1 MPLGTSPSGS
11 PVYPPLSR
19 LSARFARSAVQLDLL
34 VGGGW
39 KHLDLAV
46 PCLLSIGNPRYGADR
61 SVRWLLVGSVGTFH
75 RVHTALQ
82 SVLQH
87 ICAPSTMINQT
98 RFYVMILSVLQVQI
112 DGKRSP
118 D

>member
-11 PVYPPLSR
+11 PVYPPLSH

-46 PCLLSIGNPRYGADR
+46 PCLLSIGNPRYG
-61 SVRWLLVGSVGTFH
+61 
-75 RVHTALQ
+75 
-82 SVLQH
+82 
-87 ICAPSTMINQT
+87 
-98 RFYVMILSVLQVQI
+98 
-112 DGKRSP
+112 
-118 D
+118 